1 MIECT
6 DHCRIVNESLNGSR
20 QVDDQVFCSLA
31 VLSER
36 LERLR
41 GLSEGFEGISFSPEV
56 EVLKKQKSVVAAV

>member
-6 DHCRIVNESLNGSR
+6 DHFRIVNESLNGSR
-20 QVDDQVFCSLA
+20 QVDEQVCCSIA

-36 LERLR
+36 LERLQ

-56 EVLKKQKSVVAAV
+56 DVLKKHKAVVVAV

>member
-1 MIECT
+1 MIDST
-6 DHCRIVNESLNGSR
+6 DHCRIVNESLNDSR
-20 QVDDQVFCSLA
+20 QVDEQVFCSVA

-41 GLSEGFEGISFSPEV
+41 GLSERFEAISFSPEV

>member
-6 DHCRIVNESLNGSR
+6 DHFRIVNENLNGSR
-20 QVDDQVFCSLA
+20 QADEQVFCSVA

-41 GLSEGFEGISFSPEV
+41 GLSERFEGISFSPEV
-56 EVLKKQKSVVAAV
+56 EVLKKQKSVVAAI